1 MNKGPKRQHKGGTN
15 QDIDLTNNEESLIDR
30 PEETSP
36 SMSERSEETENTSL
50 TQLVKDDGEITKEFT
65 DGDDPNF
72 DSL

>member
-15 QDIDLTNNEESLIDR
+15 QDTDLTNNEESLIDR